1 GGGNLIFL
9 LASGFATF
17 PRAMVA
23 TGKFSAYAP
32 DGTFLSTTD
41 DYSPVATGEQANGGS
56 IIVSGRPAGSCNG
69 IEIVRF
75 DDHFAKTSSGCT
87 PGQGIPTPIYVL
99 VDAQDRTLMV
109 FVAQADGDVLA
120 IPASHYGARWFDA
133 AGKPLTDWFDAGS
146 ASGSRSFGLTPL
158 IGGGVA
164 LAGGSGW
171 VTIPSGA
178 TQVGSPPAGFMS
190 EKGARI
196 VLGGRAYAMTG
207 TTPGTINII
216 EPGGKS
222 CGALP

>member
-75 DDHFAKTSSGCT
+75 EDHFAKTSSGCT
-87 PGQGIPTPIYVL
+87 PGQGISTPIYVL
-99 VDAQDRTLMV
+99 VHPQDCTLMV
-109 FVAQADGDVLA
+109 FVAHADGDVLG
-120 IPASHYGARWFDA
+120 IPSSHYRARCSAPAGHPPRRWF
-133 AGKPLTDWFDAGS
+133 
-146 ASGSRSFGLTPL
+146 
-158 IGGGVA
+158 
-164 LAGGSGW
+164 
-171 VTIPSGA
+171 
-178 TQVGSPPAGFMS
+178 
-190 EKGARI
+190 
-196 VLGGRAYAMTG
+196 
-207 TTPGTINII
+207 
-216 EPGGKS
+216 
-222 CGALP
+222 C